1 MNGVPFKL
9 TYQRF
14 KRGNTI
20 AKRYKDATAAEK
32 REMLAEVLSN
42 STLENRNIV
51 SFQYKTP
58 FAAMAKV
65 PAKPSIS
72 QLLTSLNEVRT
83 SIIESEYHFVPSW
96 ILKKDTLSV

>member
-1 MNGVPFKL
+1 MTSDRVTCRQQIAELEKNTQDPLAAIEL

-65 PAKPSIS
+65 PANPSIS
-72 QLLTSLNEVRT
+72 QLL
-83 SIIESEYHFVPSW
+83 P
-96 ILKKDTLSV
+96 D